1 MSRSRSRAPRQE
13 FLYAYE
19 YHVAYERLLRQIYNG
34 FHMLDPLLR
43 RLPPIETEHHHR
55 AVYTRTKSRVEVGS
69 DSVETQSP
77 AEAAQN
83 GEPLELRGATHR
95 FRATADFD
103 PQDVDI
109 AAHTVFL
116 YDLSQSYVE
125 SMKPVTEHH
134 CREVAHAHGNEFQTG
149 GEPLSWEHLL
159 MMLEQMP
166 LSFDEQGRALWPL
179 LLLNDQ
185 AQADAE
191 KLMEQGHATSE
202 QQQRLAEI
210 IEGKRR
216 EHNARKRTRRL
227 SLPSAG

>member
-1 MSRSRSRAPRQE
+1 MARAKSRAPHPE
-13 FLYAYE
+13 ILYAYE
-19 YHVAYERLLRQIYNG
+19 YHVAYERLLRHIYDG

-55 AVYTRTKSRVEVGS
+55 AIYTQTQPRL
-69 DSVETQSP
+69 DSSPVETQSS
-77 AEAAQN
+77 AEVAQN

-95 FRATADFD
+95 FRATAHID

-116 YDLSQSYVE
+116 YDLAQSYVE

-159 MMLEQMP
+159 TMQERMP
-166 LSFDEQGRALWPL
+166 LSFDAQGRVSWPL
-179 LLLNDQ
+179 LLLNGQ
-185 AQADAE
+185 AREDFD
-191 KLMEQGHATSE
+191 KLLEQGHATPE
-202 QQQRLAEI
+202 QKQRMEDI
-210 IEGKRR
+210 IESKRR

-227 SLPSAG
+227 SRQSPG